1 MDQKELQLIMSRRH
15 PALAEK
21 AAIWKLIADSYA
33 GGQRFVAQSNYL
45 FRYPREGTIEY
56 DARKKRTSYF
66 NYVQP
71 VADILIGLLYTDPVS
86 RDIPESLAYL
96 LANACEGA
104 TFDQFMQRVGIQSLL
119 STCGVL
125 VDSPQ
130 FDSAAIQTVADRR
143 AQQLNPYC
151 VLYSHDCICDF
162 DVDTNGRL
170 QWLILDNSTNAATEP
185 TQTRNPVRRRRLW
198 TKTYFQD
205 FEMLEEN
212 KTVSA
217 SDPFEHNLGEIPFVF
232 VNWKNVD
239 FDSMIGETPF
249 EDIALLA
256 RGIYNYNSLLDET
269 LHASTFKSLF
279 YPVTGKDGVPAS
291 LKEKGIGNLTTIPFD
306 GQLPKA
312 PFFAGPEMGDV
323 DKILMVMERYEKSI
337 LSKVGLDKD
346 SEKAYAQSG
355 VAKSLEYRKAH
366 AILTLGAESL
376 EKVEKDIFRFVALWE
391 NKEGKANADVTIKYR
406 KKFDPDAIATRIA
419 ELYAL
424 FNSLPYKSV
433 KAYAA
438 REILK
443 LSFPEAEQKDLK
455 DLLVAIDSEPPEGSD
470 GLVEEVMKAAGTT
483 PKGDKTTA

>member
-1 MDQKELQLIMSRRH
+1 MSRRH

-33 GGQRFVAQSNYL
+33 GGHRFVAQENYL

-56 DARKKRTSYF
+56 NARKKRTSYF

-86 RDIPESLAYL
+86 REIPKSLDYL
-96 LANACEGA
+96 VQNACEGA

-119 STCGVL
+119 STCGIL
-125 VDSPQ
+125 VDSPR
-130 FDSAAIQTVADRR
+130 FDPGEVQTVADRR
-143 AQQLNPYC
+143 EKQLNPYC

-170 QWLILDNSTNAATEP
+170 RWLILDNSTSTAEEP
-185 TQTRNPVRRRRLW
+185 GQPRARTRRRRLW
-198 TKTYFQD
+198 TTTYFQD

-212 KTVSA
+212 KTVTA
-217 SDPFEHNLGEIPFVF
+217 GVQVEHNLGEIPFVF

-239 FDSMIGETPF
+239 FDSMVGETPF

-256 RGIYNYNSLLDET
+256 RAIYNYNSLLDENM
-269 LHASTFKSLF
+269 HAGTFKSLF
-279 YPVTGKDGVPAS
+279 YPVTGSGGVPPS

-306 GQLPKA
+306 GALSQKPY
-312 PFFAGPEMGDV
+312 FDGPELGDI
-323 DKILMVMERYEKSI
+323 DKIILVMDRFEKAI

-376 EKVEKDIFRFVALWE
+376 EKVEKDIFRLASLWE
-391 NKEGKANADVTIKYR
+391 GADASEKVVVHYR
-406 KKFDPDAIATRIA
+406 KKFDPDAIATRVA

-455 DLLVAIDSEPPEGSD
+455 DLLAAIDSEPPETTD
-470 GLVEEVMKAAGTT
+470 GLVDEVIKAAGTT